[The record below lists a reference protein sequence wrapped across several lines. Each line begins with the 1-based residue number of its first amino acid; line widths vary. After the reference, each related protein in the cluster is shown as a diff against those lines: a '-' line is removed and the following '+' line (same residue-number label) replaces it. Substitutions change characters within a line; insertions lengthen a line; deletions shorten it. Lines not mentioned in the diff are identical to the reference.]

1 MVNNEAASS
10 SINNLTVDDS
20 EQQIEQNFNHPIRW
34 FKLLCGTAS
43 TAGFVYGLRVAW
55 VHSRLKPGELPRTNL
70 LSGAGLAMQA
80 FGLASL
86 ITISGYVS
94 LIVLISEAMGV
105 NTFKEF
111 GSKTKQMFG
120 DRFRISKGKDETFE
134 SLSDLFEKFQ
144 KESKK

>member
-70 LSGAGLAMQA
+70 LSGAG
-80 FGLASL
+80 
-86 ITISGYVS
+86 YVS